1 MHSLGEAT
9 VNHMNKEAPLTDE
22 GDLSTGKSH
31 VKHHIMRPR
40 GLLRQ
45 AWEDVSYDLAP
56 QAADN

>member
-1 MHSLGEAT
+1 MRETHQ
-9 VNHMNKEAPLTDE
+9 
-22 GDLSTGKSH
+22 LSPTTIEVPEKSH
-31 VKHHIMRPR
+31 VKHHIVRPR